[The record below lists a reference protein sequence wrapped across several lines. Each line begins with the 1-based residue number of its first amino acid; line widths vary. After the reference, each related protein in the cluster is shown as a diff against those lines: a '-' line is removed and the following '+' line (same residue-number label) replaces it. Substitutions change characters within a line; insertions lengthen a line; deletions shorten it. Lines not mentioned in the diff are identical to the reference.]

1 MNEEST
7 LIKPQSAINTIF
19 THKNEISSSTIF
31 MNTELMSTFFSQH
44 FENQDTNKESTET
57 INLTSENRI
66 NFDSTLLEGK
76 QESTTNHFLDTT
88 YVSEIRDKTTN
99 IDTNQINIPTN
110 NTLNETTSIKKES
123 TSIIFKTYSQSQSAN
138 VLTPSENDFSTNV
151 ITSNPDIIESTSIKV
166 DTTNAN
172 FLDNKTL
179 GYSTFKVDN
188 FGPNITYEDTVKR
201 TTSDVKTTKLSTNNY
216 DIHGETTT
224 QNENLESIN

>member
-1 MNEEST
+1 M
-7 LIKPQSAINTIF
+7 
-19 THKNEISSSTIF
+19 
-31 MNTELMSTFFSQH
+31 
-44 FENQDTNKESTET
+44 
-57 INLTSENRI
+57 
-66 NFDSTLLEGK
+66 EGK

-110 NTLNETTSIKKES
+110 NPLNETTSIKKES
-123 TSIIFKTYSQSQSAN
+123 TSTIFKTYSQSQSAN

-166 DTTNAN
+166 NTTNAN
-172 FLDNKTL
+172 FLDNRTS

-188 FGPNITYEDTVKR
+188 FGPNITYEDTVKP

-216 DIHGETTT
+216 DIHEETTP
-224 QNENLESIN
+224 QNENLESINSK